1 MVLARLF
8 FTVLILFLF
17 TAFAYP
23 EYPAITSLDSNDYI
37 FRQITSDIT
46 SSYMMNSSGSDK
58 IPLSIY
64 RYQPGTKENLF
75 MIASRLNL
83 PYEAITTLNRIS
95 SIGEFNNKNEILIPN
110 QPVLFIPDN
119 PSGDIEFLLSA
130 RDYDHSNDIFINI
143 AGKKTRFTYII
154 DGRLNNTERAFFLD
168 TFFRF
173 PLEKGRISS
182 YYGMRLSP
190 ITGEPLFHP
199 GIDIAAP
206 EGTPVFSSGKGV
218 VTLSGFDK
226 VLGNYIIIKHP
237 GTYQSVYG
245 HLKKSF
251 VKSGSTVN
259 AGTVIGEVGSTG
271 YSTGPHLHFE
281 VRGRNKAEDP
291 LILINR
297 KK

>member
-1 MVLARLF
+1 MFSSRF
-8 FTVLILFLF
+8 YLIILLLFLTPF
-17 TAFAYP
+17 SVYS
-23 EYPAITSLDSNDYI
+23 EYPVIMNLGSDDYI

-46 SSYMMNSSGSDK
+46 TSYVLNSSGTGEV
-58 IPLSIY
+58 PLALYSY
-64 RYQPGTKENLF
+64 KPGSKENLF

-95 SIGEFNNKNEILIPN
+95 SVSEFASKKEILIPN
-110 QPVLFIPDN
+110 QPVLFVPEK
-119 PSGDIEFLLSA
+119 PSGDVEYLLSA
-130 RDYDHSNDIFINI
+130 RFYDRSNEILVNYRER
-143 AGKKTRFTYII
+143 KEKFTYII
-154 DGRLNNTERAFFLD
+154 DGRFNNTERAFFLD
-168 TFFRF
+168 AFFRF
-173 PLEKGRISS
+173 PLDKGRITS

-190 ITGEPLFHP
+190 ITGEPSFHP

-206 EGTPVFSSGKGV
+206 GGTPVIAAGKGI
-218 VTLSGFDK
+218 VTVSGYDK

-251 VKSGSTVN
+251 VKSGSPVN
-259 AGTVIGEVGSTG
+259 AGTIIGEVGNTG

-281 VRGRNKAEDP
+281 VRGRDKAEDP